1 MMKFHVP
8 DNVSSYIKCSSQS
21 NCKEKD
27 CVAGFAAWYS
37 CPVCAYRICTGC
49 ASVDIPDF
57 ASSQTGTVEDLLARQ
72 FRNFV
77 PKVPVRVKPD
87 VENALPGQVA

>member
-1 MMKFHVP
+1 M
-8 DNVSSYIKCSSQS
+8 
-21 NCKEKD
+21 
-27 CVAGFAAWYS
+27 
-37 CPVCAYRICTGC
+37 
-49 ASVDIPDF
+49 DIPDF